1 MIEGRRL
8 AYEQKG
14 DGTQALTDFAK
25 AIELNPKKLDAS
37 LFNAEPIKN
46 SPKLQ
51 VQIFREDSKILRREL
66 RYANRVNP
74 SALQS
79 SLPTPWCT
87 KNNPS
92 GSYLSLMAR
101 SFG

>member
-1 MIEGRRL
+1 M
-8 AYEQKG
+8 
-14 DGTQALTDFAK
+14 LTCITFILGVSS
-25 AIELNPKKLDAS
+25 AIRKLVQTGFES
-37 LFNAEPIKN
+37 PEPTYGSTK
-46 SPKLQ
+46 SH
-51 VQIFREDSKILRREL
+51 LRREL
-66 RYANRVNP
+66 RYVNRVNP

-92 GSYLSLMAR
+92 GSYLSLIAR